1 MVHDRRTV
9 AFAFFTTYLGLVV
22 PARCDGPSAPPN
34 TTPLRTYKK
43 NNIATRRI
51 MEFAYDH
58 IQEEIVAQDTS
69 NDKGKDPEKP
79 QESLNE
85 EFQEAYKAF
94 SASPWGARVGSFIGT
109 VKKQVGCSD
118 IYTMLESR

>member
-1 MVHDRRTV
+1 
-9 AFAFFTTYLGLVV
+9 
-22 PARCDGPSAPPN
+22 
-34 TTPLRTYKK
+34 
-43 NNIATRRI
+43 

-79 QESLNE
+79 KESLNE

-109 VKKQVGCSD
+109 VKKQVCLLIRLYGGWWVVNPPR
-118 IYTMLESR
+118 IG